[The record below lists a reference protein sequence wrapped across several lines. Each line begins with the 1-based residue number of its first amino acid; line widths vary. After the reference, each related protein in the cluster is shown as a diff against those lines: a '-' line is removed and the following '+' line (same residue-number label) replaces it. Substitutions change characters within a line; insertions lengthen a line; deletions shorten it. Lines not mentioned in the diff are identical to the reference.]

1 MKNLMRKRILNQ
13 GLSRPSSHR
22 SSRKLTESC
31 LIYVSSFVVTQVFL
45 FWKCS
50 KNKNRLRL
58 ANFVVRKI
66 DVFFINPICDWV
78 VDKPRDFNY
87 LVNILLHSYMIFRS
101 VEGTNRKE
109 KESSSTENKEAVT
122 RERNSTS
129 SSKLTEQIGNETSG
143 NDLSGLFKVNGGSS
157 SADSP
162 VQKKTK
168 RRKKSSSIV
177 SDDEIEQC
185 KPVMTKQNVMVR

>member
-1 MKNLMRKRILNQ
+1 
-13 GLSRPSSHR
+13 
-22 SSRKLTESC
+22 
-31 LIYVSSFVVTQVFL
+31 
-45 FWKCS
+45 
-50 KNKNRLRL
+50 
-58 ANFVVRKI
+58 
-66 DVFFINPICDWV
+66 
-78 VDKPRDFNY
+78 
-87 LVNILLHSYMIFRS
+87 MIFRS

-143 NDLSGLFKVNGGSS
+143 NDLSGLFKVNGESS

-162 VQKKTK
+162 VQKKIK

-185 KPVMTKQNVMVR
+185 KPVMTKQNVTVR

>member
-1 MKNLMRKRILNQ
+1 M
-13 GLSRPSSHR
+13 
-22 SSRKLTESC
+22 
-31 LIYVSSFVVTQVFL
+31 
-45 FWKCS
+45 
-50 KNKNRLRL
+50 
-58 ANFVVRKI
+58 VRKI

-129 SSKLTEQIGNETSG
+129 SSKHTEQIGNETSG
-143 NDLSGLFKVNGGSS
+143 NKLSGLFKVNGGSS